1 MAGAAHL
8 EEVPDVLE
16 ILVVI
21 TATTCHF
28 RFTKNMTK
36 RRGKKLS
43 INSDTE
49 KNQNFWSWGP
59 RRRGI
64 K

>member
-1 MAGAAHL
+1 M
-8 EEVPDVLE
+8 EEVPYVLE

-21 TATTCHF
+21 MATTCHF

-43 INSDTE
+43 INSNTE
-49 KNQNFWSWGP
+49 NNQNFWSWGLG
-59 RRRGI
+59 RRGI